1 MRNVEVGTIT
11 TKRRRGGRLRTRR
24 RLWINLH
31 ALELERLRHQALQRQ
46 TSLAAL
52 IRWTM
57 QQPDPEAALQ
67 SLTGLTAEDLL
78 ALPTS
83 GPHTPWRRRSI
94 NW

>member
-11 TKRRRGGRLRTRR
+11 TKRRCGRLRSRR

-31 ALELERLRHQALQRQ
+31 ALELERLRYQALQRQ
-46 TSLAAL
+46 SSLAAL
-52 IRWTM
+52 IRWAM
-57 QQPDPEAALQ
+57 QQPDLEAALQ
-67 SLTGLTAEDLL
+67 SLTGLTAEELL
-78 ALPTS
+78 ALPTA